1 MNSKRRGGLLMEKAT
16 NSVDHFLSHD
26 FGYNQKEIDQ
36 IKYVLNVFLSE
47 ASKVFLLF
55 VFFSFFK
62 MQLLFLFSIFLI
74 FPIRITSGGLHF
86 KTYRSCFLFSTI
98 YIVLML
104 ACSQRILL
112 HNLWLWP
119 ILFITIGLTFTLA
132 PISSPR
138 RPRLSEERQKK
149 MKTSAILA
157 ILFEFAILHLLN
169 DYSLMNLYIWVNI
182 FHSFQLLISKGAT
195 SCQLKKNCLKKL
207 SALFV
212 PH

>member
-1 MNSKRRGGLLMEKAT
+1 
-16 NSVDHFLSHD
+16 
-26 FGYNQKEIDQ
+26 
-36 IKYVLNVFLSE
+36 
-47 ASKVFLLF
+47 
-55 VFFSFFK
+55 
-62 MQLLFLFSIFLI
+62 LLFLFSTFLI

-86 KTYRSCFLFSTI
+86 KTYRSCFIFSTI
-98 YIVLML
+98 YIVLLL
-104 ACSQRILL
+104 ACSQKIML

-138 RPRLSEERQKK
+138 RSILSEERQKE
-149 MKTSAILA
+149 MKTRAILA
-157 ILFEFAILHLLN
+157 ILLEFAILHLIN